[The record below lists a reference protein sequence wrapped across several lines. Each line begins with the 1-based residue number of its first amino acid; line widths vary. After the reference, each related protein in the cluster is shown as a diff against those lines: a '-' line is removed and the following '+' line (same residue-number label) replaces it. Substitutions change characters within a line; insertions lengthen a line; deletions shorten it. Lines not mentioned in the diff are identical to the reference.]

1 LLIGGDNGLRGYPL
15 RYQAGLGRWLVTAE
29 QRWFTNWYPFRLFNV
44 GGAVFYDM
52 GGAWGPNPI
61 GTPSQGV
68 LRDVG
73 FGLRLGNSRSALG
86 NVLHVD
92 VAFPL
97 DGDKSIS
104 QLQFLVETQR
114 SF

>member
-1 LLIGGDNGLRGYPL
+1 VGL
-15 RYQAGLGRWLVTAE
+15 
-29 QRWFTNWYPFRLFNV
+29 
-44 GGAVFYDM
+44 
-52 GGAWGPNPI
+52 
-61 GTPSQGV
+61 
-68 LRDVG
+68 
-73 FGLRLGNSRSALG
+73 GLRLGNSRSALG

>member
-1 LLIGGDNGLRGYPL
+1 
-15 RYQAGLGRWLVTAE
+15 
-29 QRWFTNWYPFRLFNV
+29 
-44 GGAVFYDM
+44 M
-52 GGAWGPNPI
+52 GGAGGPNPG
-61 GTPSQGV
+61 GTQSQGV
-68 LRDVG
+68 LKDIG

-104 QLQFLVETQR
+104 HLQFLVETQR